1 MTKETRVIEEAAIRL
16 WDAGNTLKP
25 CAPVRDPAAIRLRP
39 KSTVSARFELH
50 CRVVTA
56 NRPVN
61 AGYWGS
67 CGFTIRSIVWR
78 V

>member
-16 WDAGNTLKP
+16 WDAGNTLRP
-25 CAPVRDPAAIRLRP
+25 CAPVRDPAAICLRP
-39 KSTVSARFELH
+39 KSTVSARFESH

-61 AGYWGS
+61 AGCRGS
-67 CGFTIRSIVWR
+67 YGSSIRSIVWR
-78 V
+78 G

>member
-25 CAPVRDPAAIRLRP
+25 CAPVRDPSAIRLRP
-39 KSTVSARFELH
+39 KSTVSARFESR

-56 NRPVN
+56 KRPVN
-61 AGYWGS
+61 AGYRGS
-67 CGFTIRSIVWR
+67 YGFSIRSIVWR
-78 V
+78 G